1 MELFVFDIDGTLVAD
16 FGEMTNE
23 VVSSLNKLLE
33 RGDMVVFASGR
44 CQSGVKRYM
53 DCLIPSKNKFVLA
66 CNGAVTY
73 DSEGNLISRTGLTYA
88 DFLYITKKYS
98 CGIGVPYFYRDNML
112 GTFMPD
118 ENICKMEYE
127 LNRMDGLID
136 LNKTELPLDYP
147 IDKTLVAALP
157 KNSIWL
163 EKHIDEEDKLKY
175 HDVRSS
181 PVFLEFINN
190 DVDKS
195 TGIEHLIE
203 KIGISKKHVHTF
215 GDSMNDEG
223 MIKEFDGTAM
233 GNALDDIKKVAKRVT
248 KSVDEDGVAYAL
260 KTWFGVK

>member
-1 MELFVFDIDGTLVAD
+1 MSVRWNINLT
-16 FGEMTNE
+16 GEY
-23 VVSSLNKLLE
+23 K
-33 RGDMVVFASGR
+33 
-44 CQSGVKRYM
+44 
-53 DCLIPSKNKFVLA
+53 
-66 CNGAVTY
+66 
-73 DSEGNLISRTGLTYA
+73 
-88 DFLYITKKYS
+88 
-98 CGIGVPYFYRDNML
+98 
-112 GTFMPD
+112 
-118 ENICKMEYE
+118 

-136 LNKTELPLDYP
+136 FNKTELPLDYP

-175 HDVRSS
+175 HVVRSS

-203 KIGISKKHVHTF
+203 KIGISKEHVHTF

-223 MIKEFDGTAM
+223 MIKEFDGMAM

>member
-1 MELFVFDIDGTLVAD
+1 
-16 FGEMTNE
+16 MTDE

-118 ENICKMEYE
+118 EDVCKMEYK

-175 HDVRSS
+175 HVVRSS
-181 PVFLEFINN
+181 SVFLEFINN

-203 KIGISKKHVHTF
+203 KIGISKEHVHTF